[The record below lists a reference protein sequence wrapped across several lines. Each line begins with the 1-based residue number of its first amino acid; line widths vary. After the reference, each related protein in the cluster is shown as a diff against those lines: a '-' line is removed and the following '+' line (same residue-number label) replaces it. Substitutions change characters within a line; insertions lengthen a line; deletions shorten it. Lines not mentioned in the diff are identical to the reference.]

1 MTVVETCDEKYSKN
15 YWHEVKIVVK
25 HYIIKEGWIIIY
37 ENINKIFNFIDI
49 TDRYVLL
56 KQGENVKKVY
66 VYEIEPVTLLNF
78 SIDVQSN
85 ILNLYSEFL
94 HELNFNFQIYISN
107 KKINIDNYIKT
118 IQDSIDTSGDK
129 EYKELV
135 EKYILSIQ
143 SKLREES
150 IYQTK
155 YYIVLSFNR
164 EDDIDIN
171 TIDNDIFKLED
182 IGCIVRRI
190 KNKSKLMKLLY
201 ESINKEVVV

>member
-1 MTVVETCDEKYSKN
+1 MTVVETCDEKYSEN
-15 YWHEVKIVVK
+15 YWHEAKIVVK

-66 VYEIEPVTLLNF
+66 VYEIEQVTL
-78 SIDVQSN
+78 
-85 ILNLYSEFL
+85 LNLYSEFL